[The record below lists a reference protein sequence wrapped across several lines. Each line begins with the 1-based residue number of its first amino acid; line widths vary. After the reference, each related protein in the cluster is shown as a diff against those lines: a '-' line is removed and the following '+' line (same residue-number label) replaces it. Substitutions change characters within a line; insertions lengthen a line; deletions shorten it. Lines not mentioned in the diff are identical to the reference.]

1 VKVNYLTI
9 RARDR
14 NNNRSNAF
22 ELNTAANTS
31 IVAIVSIYNR
41 REVTYS
47 ASSIIYITSINNL
60 VINKWHI
67 SNRKGLVFS

>member
-1 VKVNYLTI
+1 MEVDYLTI

-14 NNNRSNAF
+14 NNNRFNVF
-22 ELNTAANTS
+22 ELHAAANTS

-47 ASSIIYITSINNL
+47 ASSMIYVKNGS
-60 VINKWHI
+60 KY
-67 SNRKGLVFS
+67 KG